1 METQNIEVKPKI
13 GKWKAS
19 KIIVKESFNVLM
31 QDKEIMW
38 FPVMSAITTLLAT
51 IVLIATGYFV
61 IFNGNIESVDLES
74 NKVLSNVVI
83 YSVLFICYLVGF
95 FITNFFQAGLYLVVQ
110 SRFNGVNIGF
120 KDGINEAKK
129 HINKIFIWSL
139 ISATVGLVLQIIA
152 DKFKLVGRIIASIF
166 GAAWNIL
173 TFFSLPALIIG
184 KTTIKES
191 FNESA
196 TIIRRTWGE
205 TIIVSLGVTLFFSV
219 ITFLVFALFIGLIVI
234 VPTVGMIISVGIL
247 FVIYVIAISVVSSTL
262 GQIFKLVLYNY
273 AKTGNIPA
281 GFSADIVQ
289 AAIKTK

>member
-38 FPVMSAITTLLAT
+38 FPVMSAITTLLAAV
-51 IVLIATGYFV
+51 VLIATGYFV
-61 IFNGNIESVDLES
+61 IFNGNIESADLES
-74 NKVLSNVVI
+74 NKGLSNVVI

-129 HINKIFIWSL
+129 HINKIFVWSL

-152 DKFKLVGRIIASIF
+152 DKFKLVGRIIAGIF

-184 KTTIKES
+184 KTSIKES

-196 TIIRRTWGE
+196 TIIRKTWGE

>member
-38 FPVMSAITTLLAT
+38 FPVMSAITTLLAAV
-51 IVLIATGYFV
+51 VLIATGYFV
-61 IFNGNIESVDLES
+61 IFNGNIESADLES

-129 HINKIFIWSL
+129 HINKIFVWSL

-196 TIIRRTWGE
+196 TIIRKTWGE

>member
-31 QDKEIMW
+31 QDKEVMW
-38 FPVMSAITTLLAT
+38 FPVMSAITTLLAA
-51 IVLIATGYFV
+51 IILIATGYFV

-74 NKVLSNVVI
+74 NKTLSNVVI

-129 HINKIFIWSL
+129 HINKIFVWSL

-152 DKFKLVGRIIASIF
+152 DKFKLVGRIIASVF

-196 TIIRRTWGE
+196 TIIRKTWGE
-205 TIIVSLGVTLFFSV
+205 TIIVNLGVTLFFSV

-234 VPTVGMIISVGIL
+234 VPTVGMIIPVGIL
-247 FVIYVIAISVVSSTL
+247 FVIYVIAMSVVSSTL

>member
-38 FPVMSAITTLLAT
+38 FPVMSAITTLLAAV
-51 IVLIATGYFV
+51 VLIATGYFV
-61 IFNGNIESVDLES
+61 IFNGNIESADLES
-74 NKVLSNVVI
+74 NKGLSNVVI

-129 HINKIFIWSL
+129 HINKIFVWSL

-196 TIIRRTWGE
+196 TIIRKTWGE